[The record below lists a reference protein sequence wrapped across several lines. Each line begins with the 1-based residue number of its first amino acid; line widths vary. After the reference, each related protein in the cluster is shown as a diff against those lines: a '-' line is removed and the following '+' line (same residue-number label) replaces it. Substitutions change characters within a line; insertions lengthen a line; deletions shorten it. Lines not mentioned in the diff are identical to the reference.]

1 MLPMVPKRQLAKR
14 DLSQE
19 EKAAIIGR
27 ALNRQ
32 RPPKRRWL

>member
-1 MLPMVPKRQLAKR
+1 MRPPPKFHGEWDNL
-14 DLSQE
+14 QE